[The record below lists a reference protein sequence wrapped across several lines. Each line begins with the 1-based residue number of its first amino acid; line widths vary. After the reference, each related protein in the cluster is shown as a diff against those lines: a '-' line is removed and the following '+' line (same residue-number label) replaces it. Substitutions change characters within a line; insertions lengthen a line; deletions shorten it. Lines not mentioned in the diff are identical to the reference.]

1 MRFATLIS
9 LFLLPAFSAHSQ
21 LIINEIS
28 QGSGSQEYVEFLVMG
43 SSTCA
48 TPVPTVD
55 LRGIVIDD
63 NNGYFAPGGG
73 TGIAQ
78 GAIRFANTAF
88 WSAIPQ
94 GTIIVI
100 YSDSDPN
107 PALPADDAS
116 TSDGNCTLILPA
128 NSVLLEGQGISPTT
142 SDPTYPANA
151 SWTAGGGTWSQIAMS
166 NSNDSF
172 QIRASNTAGT
182 PNYSVSWGNN
192 TTGAQITFT
201 QAGNAVF
208 SLTNTT
214 SNNPLVQANWT
225 EGIVGTNETPGL
237 PNSIENAT
245 WIGSMNPQ
253 CYAGNGLSVTLTP
266 TDSQCGSN
274 CTGSVTSL
282 VSGGSAPYTYQWS
295 NGFAT
300 PDISSLCPA
309 TYTVTVTD
317 ANGCS
322 SVESAV
328 VGQSGNINVQALY
341 SNETCTGYCNGGAG
355 ASASG
360 GVAPYSFSWSNG
372 VNSQANPDLCPG
384 QYIVTVTDQNGCTGT
399 TTVTIGAGYTT
410 PDSSI
415 PDPGIHY
422 ENETSIQLLSLNS
435 GGTWTSSCG
444 TCVSATGI
452 FDPIESGLGTF
463 EVCYTMTSSNGC
475 TSTTCDSI
483 TIATQGCTDIVL
495 SEFVTICE
503 GDTVVINGI
512 EYMEI
517 GTYQQVYPLPS
528 GCDSILNI
536 YLSLC
541 LDTNYTI
548 EIPNVI
554 TPNGDF
560 VNDVWEPKTT
570 GLILESGSIVN
581 RWGSTVKTFISNDLK
596 WDGTGCSEGV
606 YFYELQFR
614 NALDETVIKQGFVH
628 ILMK

>member
-1 MRFATLIS
+1 MRIATLIS

-48 TPVPTVD
+48 NPVPTVD

-63 NNGYFAPGGG
+63 NNGYFASGGG

-78 GAIRFANTAF
+78 GAVRFSNTAF

-107 PALPADDAS
+107 PAVPADDAS
-116 TSDGNCTLILPA
+116 ISDGNCTLIIPA
-128 NSVLLEGQGISPTT
+128 NSMLLEGQAISPTT
-142 SDPTYPANA
+142 SDPSYPANA
-151 SWTAGGGTWSQIAMS
+151 SWVAGGGTWGQIAMS

-172 QIRASNTAGT
+172 QIRASINASAPT
-182 PNYSVSWGNN
+182 YSVSWGNN
-192 TTGAQITFT
+192 TSGPQISFT
-201 QAGNAVF
+201 QAANAVF
-208 SLTNTT
+208 SFNNVTN
-214 SNNPLVQANWT
+214 NNPLVQANWV
-225 EGIVGTNETPGL
+225 EGVVGTNETPGL

-245 WIGSMNPQ
+245 WIGGMNPQ
-253 CYAGNGLSVTLTP
+253 CYAGNGLSVVLTP
-266 TDSQCGSN
+266 ANSQCGSN
-274 CTGSVTSL
+274 CTGSVTSV
-282 VSGGSAPYTYQWS
+282 VSGGSSPYTYQWS
-295 NGFAT
+295 NGFTT
-300 PDISSLCPA
+300 PGISSLCPA

-322 SVESAV
+322 TVESAV
-328 VGQSGNINVQALY
+328 VGQSGSINVQALY
-341 SNETCTGYCNGGAG
+341 SNESCTGYCDGGAG

-360 GVAPYSFSWSNG
+360 GVPPYSFSWSNG

-399 TTVTIGAGYTT
+399 TTVTIGAGNTT
-410 PDSSI
+410 PNSSI
-415 PDPGIHY
+415 PDPGTHY
-422 ENETSIQLLSLNS
+422 ENETAIQLLSQNS

-452 FDPIESGLGTF
+452 FDPTESGLGTF
-463 EVCYTMTSSNGC
+463 EVCYTMTSSAGC

-483 TIATQGCTDIVL
+483 TITTQGCTDVIL
-495 SEFVTICE
+495 SEFVTICD
-503 GDTVVINGI
+503 GDTVIINGI
-512 EYMEI
+512 AYTEI
-517 GTYQQVYPLPS
+517 GTYQQVVSLSS

-554 TPNGDF
+554 TSNGDG
-560 VNDVWEPKTT
+560 VNDIWEPKTT
-570 GLILESGSIVN
+570 GLILESGTIIN
-581 RWGSTVKTFISNDLK
+581 RWGNTVKILSSTDLT
-596 WDGTGCSEGV
+596 WDGKDCTEGV
-606 YFYELQFR
+606 YFYELIFK
-614 NALDETVIKQGFVH
+614 NALDEVVEKNGFIHLFIK
-628 ILMK
+628 